1 MDKKYSIVLA
11 IAFLA
16 MVGGCSATED
26 PLQGKWQGTVNISGK
41 ISLEELVPTAGVTE
55 SGNATAPRTEVA
67 VMTLEFL
74 SGDQLRLKTEPM
86 PSRSP
91 FGPDELKVSYT
102 VLESSPG
109 LYRLRLDRK
118 DNAATLH
125 LRFTSPE
132 NMTLT
137 EEGGSPQLL
146 PIVMTR
152 MDAA

>member
-41 ISLEELVPTAGVTE
+41 ISLEELVPTAGETE

-86 PSRSP
+86 PSKSP
-91 FGPDELKVSYT
+91 FGPDELKVGYT

-109 LYRLRLDRK
+109 LYRLRLDRE

-137 EEGGSPQLL
+137 EESGSPQLL